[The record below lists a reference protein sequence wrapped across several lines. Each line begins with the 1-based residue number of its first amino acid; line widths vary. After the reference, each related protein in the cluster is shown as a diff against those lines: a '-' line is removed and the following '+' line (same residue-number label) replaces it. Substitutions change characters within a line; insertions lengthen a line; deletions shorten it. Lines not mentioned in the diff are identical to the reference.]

1 MNFCNS
7 SALRPCR
14 GKTLPRLRRKDR
26 SIFRRVSDGEDK
38 GWLKMHDGISALTT
52 LFSGVPKARRA
63 LLLLGAMTAFG
74 GSGMAQLQRLPDAVA
89 PEHYQLRFTP
99 DLAQATFAGDETIE
113 VKVLHPVSSI
123 TLNAAEIRFQ
133 EVAITSAGVSQPA
146 QVSLD
151 AKSEMATLAVG
162 KVLAAGPA
170 KIHIVFAGQLND
182 KLRGFYLASANG
194 RKYAV
199 TQFEARD
206 ARRAFPCFDEPAM
219 KATFSITLVVDKG
232 DTAISNGVVL
242 HDTPG
247 PGDAKHALEF
257 STTARISSYL
267 VAMAVGD
274 FACVEGGADGIPI
287 RVCATPD
294 KKEQCRFALEAASH
308 ILHYYDQYFTIKY
321 PFGKLDI
328 LAAPDFEAGA
338 MENAGAIFYR
348 ERLLLIDDRT
358 ASVGQ
363 RQSVAGVLG
372 HEMAHQW
379 FGDLVTMQWW
389 NDLWLNEGFATW
401 MGGKPIRAWKPAWAG
416 VQVAGLQEADS
427 FQSAEAVRSRAGEAG
442 TDIIYGKASSV
453 LRMME
458 SYEGE
463 EVFRAG
469 VNAYLKAHAFGTV
482 TSEDFWNAQSKAS
495 GKPIDRIMPTFIEQ
509 PGVPLIQVETKQ
521 EGAQTSVTLT
531 QRRFFR
537 DRALFAQGS
546 PELWQ
551 VPVCLRSAALPLAEA
566 EGGQC
571 VLLTE
576 RTQTFQ
582 LKNLALPVIANA
594 GEQGY
599 YHVAYSPEDLS
610 HLERIAETA
619 LTPAERI
626 GLVRDVWAAISAGMS
641 PAGDYLALAEGLK
654 SDRRGPV
661 VDAYTGRLETIGEDM
676 VGDSQREA
684 YRAWVRDLLRP
695 AARELGWQPRPGE
708 DVELTGVRAT
718 VLSTL
723 GQVGRD
729 PEVLAQARTFAHQY
743 VADPLAIDPSMAN
756 TVVNL
761 AALEGDAALYDEF
774 LAATKTARAPEEYYR
789 FLYALA
795 RFSDPALLTRTLEYA
810 LTPDVRGQDF
820 GSLLGAVMTNP
831 AGTDLA
837 WNFAREH
844 WAEINRK
851 PPGNSG
857 GRMLSSASMFCDAK
871 HAQELKDFVAQ
882 NKPDWKGMPRTFEDI
897 ESCAEVKSFQEP
909 LIATWFQSHAS
920 ATGR

>member
-1 MNFCNS
+1 
-7 SALRPCR
+7 
-14 GKTLPRLRRKDR
+14 
-26 SIFRRVSDGEDK
+26 
-38 GWLKMHDGISALTT
+38 
-52 LFSGVPKARRA
+52 
-63 LLLLGAMTAFG
+63 
-74 GSGMAQLQRLPDAVA
+74 MAQMAELPRLPDAVV
-89 PEHYQLRFTP
+89 PEHYQLKFTP

-113 VKVLHPVSSI
+113 VRVLHPVSALR
-123 TLNAAEIRFQ
+123 LNAAEIRFQ
-133 EVAITSAGVSQPA
+133 EAAITSAGMTQTA
-146 QVSLD
+146 QVTLD
-151 AKSEMATLAVG
+151 DKGEMATLAVG
-162 KVLAAGPA
+162 KALAIGPA
-170 KIHIVFAGQLND
+170 AIHIVFTGVLND

-219 KATFSITLVVDKG
+219 KATFRITLVVDKG
-232 DTAISNGVVL
+232 DTAISNGVLL

-247 PGDAKHALEF
+247 PGDAKHTLEF

-267 VAMAVGD
+267 VAMAVGN
-274 FACVEGGADGIPI
+274 FECVEGGTDGIPI

-294 KKEQCRFALEAASH
+294 KKEQCRYALEAASH

-328 LAAPDFEAGA
+328 LAAPDFGPGA

-348 ERLLLIDDRT
+348 EILLLIDDKT
-358 ASVGQ
+358 ASLNQG
-363 RQSVAGVLG
+363 QSVAGVLG

-379 FGDLVTMQWW
+379 FGDLVTMRWW

-401 MGGKPIRAWKPAWAG
+401 MAGKPIRAWHPEWAS
-416 VQVAGLQEADS
+416 VQVAGPQDADS
-427 FQSAEAVRSRAGEAG
+427 VKSVQPVRSPTGEAA
-442 TDIIYGKASSV
+442 TDIIYGKGSSV

-469 VNAYLKAHAFGTV
+469 VNAYLKAHAFADV
-482 TSEDFWNAQSKAS
+482 TAEDFWNAQAKVS
-495 GKPIDRIMPTFIEQ
+495 GKPIDRIMPTFIDQ
-509 PGVPLIQVETKQ
+509 PGVPLIQVKTKR
-521 EGAQTSVTLT
+521 EGAETSVTLS

-537 DRALFAQGS
+537 DRAAFDQGS

-551 VPVCLRSAALPLAEA
+551 VPVCLRSAALPFAEA
-566 EGGQC
+566 PSVEC

-576 RTQTFQ
+576 RSQTFH
-582 LKNLALPVIANA
+582 LNHLAPPIIANA

-599 YHVAYSPEDLS
+599 YHVAYSPEVLN
-610 HLERIAETA
+610 HLERAAETA

-626 GLVRDVWAAISAGMS
+626 GLVHDVWAMISAGMS
-641 PAGDYLALAEGLK
+641 PAGDYLELAEGLK

-661 VDAYTGRLETIGEDM
+661 VDAYTERLEAIGEDM
-676 VGDSQREA
+676 VGDSQQEA

-708 DVELTGVRAT
+708 NVELAGVRAA
-718 VLSTL
+718 VLGAL
-723 GQVGRD
+723 GRVGRD
-729 PEVLAQARTFAHQY
+729 PEVLAQARTLAHRY
-743 VADPLAIDPSMAN
+743 VTDPLAVDPSLAN

-761 AALEGDAALYDEF
+761 AAVEGDAALYDEF
-774 LAATKTARAPEEYYR
+774 LAATKTARSPEEYYR
-789 FLYALA
+789 FLYSLA

-820 GSLLGAVMTNP
+820 GSLLAAVLTNP

-837 WNFAREH
+837 WDFARKH
-844 WAEINRK
+844 WTEIYNK
-851 PPGNSG
+851 PPGNAG
-857 GRMLSSASMFCDAK
+857 GRMLNPPGVFCDAK
-871 HAQELKDFVAQ
+871 HAEEVKVFFTQKKWNEGAIQQALEKI
-882 NKPDWKGMPRTFEDI
+882 R
-897 ESCAEVKSFQEP
+897 SCADVKSVQEP
-909 LIATWFQSHAS
+909 QLAAWFQHRRSLE
-920 ATGR
+920 GRLHVEAPGSN